1 VSRVQ
6 NETQIRRV
14 ILKADEKPTAPIQPG
29 EVDRRIACKLELYR
43 KSDEEKKRP
52 ATGPRL
58 SIVDVKALGNTCHAC
73 KRPVI
78 WGGYD
83 RADGR
88 QFSVD
93 RIDNLKAHTKGN
105 VRMACLGCN
114 RNHRQ
119 T

>member
-1 VSRVQ
+1 
-6 NETQIRRV
+6 
-14 ILKADEKPTAPIQPG
+14 
-29 EVDRRIACKLELYR
+29 
-43 KSDEEKKRP
+43 
-52 ATGPRL
+52 
-58 SIVDVKALGNTCHAC
+58 
-73 KRPVI
+73 VI